1 MLPMDDPDVW
11 WRFRSGRRIAEHHA
25 VAVQDFFSSHEMGEP
40 WIDTVG
46 SLRRCFMERA
56 VIQSSRSGLLCNHM
70 ALIITFPAHQLVRR
84 AGLPFSA
91 R

>member
-1 MLPMDDPDVW
+1 MLPIDDPDVW

-46 SLRRCFMERA
+46 SLRRCFLYGA
-56 VIQSSRSGLLCNHM
+56 CGYSV
-70 ALIITFPAHQLVRR
+70 FPQWFTL
-84 AGLPFSA
+84 
-91 R
+91 